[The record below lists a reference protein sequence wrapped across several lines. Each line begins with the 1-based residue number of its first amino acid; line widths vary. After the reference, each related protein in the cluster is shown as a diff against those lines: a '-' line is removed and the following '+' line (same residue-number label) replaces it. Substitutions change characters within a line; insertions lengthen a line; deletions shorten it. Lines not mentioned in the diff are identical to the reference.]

1 MTAAP
6 RTRRRG
12 EGVRR
17 VVAFNWPKLV
27 LGAAAAVAAGVVAAT
42 SASPV
47 LRALTLLTAAGTVW
61 FLASSLVVSWW
72 VYDRSGLHDWRWLAP
87 LLPVARP
94 RWALVH
100 AGFDEAG
107 PSLPAAL
114 GTPAA
119 VVDLAPWLSRTS
131 PSNVRAQRRHPA
143 PSTIAAGRAC
153 GPTPLALPPASYDVV
168 LLAFTAHEVRDRQQ
182 REALFEDLRRVL
194 RPAGRVVLVEHL
206 RDLPNLAAFGPG
218 ALHFQ
223 SRREWQRLARRSGL
237 STVHEVAMTSFVRG
251 FALCPS

>member
-6 RTRRRG
+6 RTRRRA
-12 EGVRR
+12 EGVGR

-27 LGAAAAVAAGVVAAT
+27 LGAAAAVAAGAVAAT
-42 SASPV
+42 AASPAI
-47 LRALTLLTAAGTVW
+47 RALAALTAAGTAW

-72 VYDRSGLHDWRWLAP
+72 VYDRSDLHDWRWLAP
-87 LLPVARP
+87 LLPLPRP
-94 RWALVH
+94 RWALIH

-114 GTPAA
+114 GTPTA

-131 PSNVRAQRRHPA
+131 PSNVRARRRRPA
-143 PSTIAAGRAC
+143 PSTVAAGR
-153 GPTPLALPPASYDVV
+153 GSTPLPLPAASYDLV
-168 LLAFTAHEVRDRQQ
+168 LLAFSAHEVRDRQQ

-237 STVHEVAMTSFVRG
+237 STVNEVAMTSFVRG